1 VGGARAVVCQHHLPI
16 RRKGDVEMSTH
27 AAPRRVTGPLKT
39 WYDMHEALGHEAR
52 ALADMAA
59 GLAGADLDTF
69 AQRFGAF
76 DAELRNHS
84 EVEDGIMFPAIL
96 AAGGSVP
103 DHLLDE
109 HRDEQ
114 LRVYALGAA
123 VMAARGRRDDESLAA
138 LAPLASTLRD
148 SLLDHLRAEEDEV
161 LGEVDALFDTDQ
173 QAQLLRTII
182 ASMPPDPGMQPW
194 VASALT
200 PEHLEARLRNMGAS
214 LGHDAFVG
222 VLTQIHDGVD
232 PTVWAGLESCA
243 PDLTALVAGS

>member
-1 VGGARAVVCQHHLPI
+1 MNA
-16 RRKGDVEMSTH
+16 D
-27 AAPRRVTGPLKT
+27 APRRVTGPLKT
-39 WYDMHEALGHEAR
+39 WYDMHEALGHEVR
-52 ALADMAA
+52 ALADLSV
-59 GLAGADLDTF
+59 GLGRADLDAF

-96 AAGGSVP
+96 TAGGSVP
-103 DHLLDE
+103 DHLYDE

-138 LAPLASTLRD
+138 LAPLSVILRD
-148 SLLDHLRAEEDEV
+148 SLLAHLQAEEDEV
-161 LGEVDALFDTDQ
+161 LDEVDELFDTDRQ
-173 QAQLLRTII
+173 SQLLRTII
-182 ASMPPDPGMQPW
+182 AAMPPDPGMQPW
-194 VASALT
+194 VAAALT
-200 PEHLEARLRNMGAS
+200 PAHLEARLRNMATS

-232 PTVWAGLESCA
+232 PAVWVALEQRA
-243 PDLTALVAGS
+243 PDLAALVTGS